1 MLRQEDI
8 QYQQQHQD
16 SQSQK
21 HQQGQENEIY
31 STANVWLAG
40 PRQKPTVQLP
50 YDLAK
55 KYKMHRPCRISFFDS
70 DNGITMRFLHL
81 NRRYSHNKDVEIE
94 S

>member
-8 QYQQQHQD
+8 QYQQHQGN
-16 SQSQK
+16 QSQK
-21 HQQGQENEIY
+21 HQQGQEEEENAIY

-55 KYKMHRPCRISFFDS
+55 KYKMHRPCRIAFFDNG
-70 DNGITMRFLHL
+70 NGITMRFLHL
-81 NRRYSHNKDVEIE
+81 NRRYSHDHNAD
-94 S
+94 